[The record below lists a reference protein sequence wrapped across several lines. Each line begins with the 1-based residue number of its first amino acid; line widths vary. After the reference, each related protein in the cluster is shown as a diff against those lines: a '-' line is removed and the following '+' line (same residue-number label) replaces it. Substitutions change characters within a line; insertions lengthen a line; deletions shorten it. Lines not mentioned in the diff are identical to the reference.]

1 MSDFQI
7 DLDQGKVSFDGV
19 WYDADELAARITQML
34 GAKDFHI
41 GQAGQAL
48 EALQAAIADGRELTV
63 KVPSSLLSA
72 LEGIAAG
79 ESRSLGEVV
88 REALVRLVGQGPTA
102 GGDGAVSAETLA
114 PRPAPS
120 GAMPVP
126 LAAEGAVSA
135 TEVGTEAAS
144 GGDTPVPLTPKK
156 KAEEP
161 PDPESET
168 GGSWFDRGPQS

>member
-19 WYDADELAARITQML
+19 WYDADELASRITQML

-48 EALQAAIADGRELTV
+48 EALQAAIADARELTV
-63 KVPSSLLSA
+63 KVPASLLSA

-88 REALVRLVGQGPTA
+88 REALVRTVGQ
-102 GGDGAVSAETLA
+102 GGDGAISAETLA

-120 GAMPVP
+120 GVMPVP
-126 LAAEGAVSA
+126 LAAE
-135 TEVGTEAAS
+135 AAP
-144 GGDTPVPLTPKK
+144 GPVDLTPKK
-156 KAEEP
+156 KAEEA